1 MIEHK
6 SGQGVKTL
14 AQNNQAL
21 LAEYIQTIKDIKAQN
36 SHDLD
41 QLTHALK
48 ERNGDLKRI
57 KQDNEALK
65 AHVNRHGEDFKKF
78 RSILAE
84 LKTKASAGDL
94 TADVIHGPELH
105 TLNKEREKLLF
116 MYKQE
121 TQKSDKLE
129 SRCQAMSA
137 QIIDR
142 QKKIYQLEGLFSES
156 EKQRQLL
163 KSLLVPVSAK
173 EHSVSSDKLN
183 FKQFVKRVAE
193 MFQNL
198 PNQVPAWLKT

>member
-6 SGQGVKTL
+6 TGQGVKTL

-36 SHDLD
+36 THDLD
-41 QLTHALK
+41 QLTHVLK
-48 ERNGDLKRI
+48 ERNGDLRRI
-57 KQDNEALK
+57 KQDNEVLK

-78 RSILAE
+78 RGILAE

-137 QIIDR
+137 QVIDR

-163 KSLLVPVSAK
+163 KSLLVPVNQSKPAD
-173 EHSVSSDKLN
+173 EAEKLN
-183 FKQFVKRVAE
+183 FKQLVKRATE

-198 PNQVPAWLKT
+198 PNQVPGWLKT

>member
-21 LAEYIQTIKDIKAQN
+21 LAEYIQAIKDIKAQN
-36 SHDLD
+36 AHDLD
-41 QLTHALK
+41 QLTHVLK
-48 ERNGDLKRI
+48 ERNGDIKRI
-57 KQDNEALK
+57 KQDNETLK
-65 AHVNRHGEDFKKF
+65 AHVNRYGEDFKKF
-78 RSILAE
+78 RGILAE

-121 TQKSDKLE
+121 AQKNEKLE
-129 SRCQAMSA
+129 ARCQAMSA

-173 EHSVSSDKLN
+173 EDSTSLDKFN
-183 FKQFVKRVAE
+183 FKRLVKRITE
-193 MFQNL
+193 LFQGL
-198 PNQVPAWLKT
+198 PNQVPAWMKT